1 MNLKELNPEQI
12 AKEVYALVEDR
23 LGVRRSEIAP
33 EKDLVNDLGADSLD
47 SVELIMAIEQQFDI
61 TIPDSD
67 TENIK
72 TIGDI
77 LKYLNNYEENKN

>member
-12 AKEVYALVEDR
+12 EKEVYALVEDR
-23 LGVRRSEIAP
+23 LGVRRSEISP

-61 TIPDSD
+61 TIPDGD

-77 LKYLNNYEENKN
+77 LKYLNNYTE

>member
-12 AKEVYALVEDR
+12 EKEVYALVEDR
-23 LGVRRSEIAP
+23 LGVRRSEISP

-61 TIPDSD
+61 EIPDSD

-77 LKYLNNYEENKN
+77 LKYLNNYTE

>member
-12 AKEVYALVEDR
+12 EKEVYALVEDR
-23 LGVRRSEIAP
+23 LGVRRSEISP

-61 TIPDSD
+61 TIPDGD

-77 LKYLNNYEENKN
+77 LKYLNNYEVIG

>member
-1 MNLKELNPEQI
+1 MNLKELNPDQI

-23 LGVRRSEIAP
+23 LGVRGSEIAP

-61 TIPDSD
+61 EIPDSD

-77 LKYLNNYEENKN
+77 LQYLNNYTEK

>member
-12 AKEVYALVEDR
+12 EKEVYALVEDR
-23 LGVRRSEIAP
+23 LGVRRSEISP

-61 TIPDSD
+61 EIPESD

-77 LKYLNNYEENKN
+77 LKYLNNYSE

>member
-12 AKEVYALVEDR
+12 EKEVYALVEDR
-23 LGVRRSEIAP
+23 LGVRRSEISP

-61 TIPDSD
+61 EIPDSD
-67 TENIK
+67 TKNIK

-77 LKYLNNYEENKN
+77 LKYLNNI

>member
-1 MNLKELNPEQI
+1 M
-12 AKEVYALVEDR
+12 
-23 LGVRRSEIAP
+23 
-33 EKDLVNDLGADSLD
+33 NDLGADSLD

-61 TIPDSD
+61 EIPDSD

-77 LKYLNNYEENKN
+77 LQYLNNYTEK

>member
-12 AKEVYALVEDR
+12 EKEVFDLVVDR
-23 LGVRRSEIAP
+23 LGVRRNEIAP

-47 SVELIMAIEQQFDI
+47 SVELIMAIEQAFDI

-77 LKYLNNYEENKN
+77 LKYLNNYNEK

>member
-12 AKEVYALVEDR
+12 EKEVYALVEDR
-23 LGVRRSEIAP
+23 LGVRRSEISP

-61 TIPDSD
+61 EIPDSD
-67 TENIK
+67 TENIR

-77 LKYLNNYEENKN
+77 LGYLNNYTE

>member
-12 AKEVYALVEDR
+12 EKEVFALVEDR
-23 LGVRRSEIAP
+23 LGVRRNEISP

-77 LKYLNNYEENKN
+77 LKYLNNYEVIG

>member
-12 AKEVYALVEDR
+12 EKEVYDLVVDR
-23 LGVRRSEIAP
+23 LGVRRNEIAP

-47 SVELIMAIEQQFDI
+47 SVELIMALEQAFDI
-61 TIPDSD
+61 EIPDSD

-77 LKYLNNYEENKN
+77 LKYLNNYEVIG

>member
-12 AKEVYALVEDR
+12 AKEVYSLVEDR
-23 LGVRRSEIAP
+23 LGVRHNEISP

-47 SVELIMAIEQQFDI
+47 SVELIMALEQKFDI
-61 TIPDSD
+61 NIPDSD

-77 LKYLNNYEENKN
+77 LKYLNNYTEK

>member
-12 AKEVYALVEDR
+12 EKEVYALVEDR
-23 LGVRRSEIAP
+23 LGVRRSEISP
-33 EKDLVNDLGADSLD
+33 EKDLVNDFGADSLD

-61 TIPDSD
+61 EIPDSD

-77 LKYLNNYEENKN
+77 LKYLNNYTE

>member
-12 AKEVYALVEDR
+12 EKEVFALVEDR
-23 LGVRRSEIAP
+23 LGVRRSEISP

-47 SVELIMAIEQQFDI
+47 SVELIMALEQQFDI
-61 TIPDSD
+61 TIPDSA
-67 TENIK
+67 TESIK

-77 LKYLNNYEENKN
+77 LKYLNNYSEE

>member
-12 AKEVYALVEDR
+12 EKEVYALVEDR
-23 LGVRRSEIAP
+23 LGVRRSEISP

-61 TIPDSD
+61 TIPDGD

-77 LKYLNNYEENKN
+77 LKYLNNYSE

>member
-12 AKEVYALVEDR
+12 EKEVYDLVVDR
-23 LGVRRSEIAP
+23 LGVRRNEIAP

-47 SVELIMAIEQQFDI
+47 SVELIMALEQAFDI
-61 TIPDSD
+61 EIPDSD

-77 LKYLNNYEENKN
+77 LKYLNNYNEK

>member
-12 AKEVYALVEDR
+12 EKEVYDLVVDR
-23 LGVRRSEIAP
+23 LGVRRNEIAP

-47 SVELIMAIEQQFDI
+47 SVELIMALEQAFDI
-61 TIPDSD
+61 EIPDSD

-77 LKYLNNYEENKN
+77 LKYLNNYTE